1 MTIVLLFFFFFLFVQ
16 WRVWGFFDLANPIV
30 FMLNYHLMF
39 LSLGVFVYYFN
50 VYPAYS
56 LEEVTLALCL
66 GSYCLTVLA
75 ALVVYYLLGSI
86 VGMKLKSDSLHRF
99 SADTSGRANYLAD
112 FFWLCGVSLTI
123 VVALKSGFSAL
134 SSMFSG
140 ESFEDERVAAV
151 SGNGVLVVPAQVFLL
166 VSTAWIMSRIDRGV
180 LAKVFFFAGAA
191 ICMISF
197 GFRSGVAFLML
208 ISVLFY
214 FYSRFG
220 RLPVLKSVLF
230 CFFALSFFVL
240 MGVLRKGG
248 GEQVLD
254 RFLASFFWRSFVTLH
269 NLDVILNGYRDFLHG
284 GGVLMELAVL
294 IPGPDI
300 NLGEHLKV
308 VLGYDFPGGGITPSY
323 IGTGFVDF
331 GIFGAL
337 LYPFITGGVVAT
349 AYVLWPLLVGRSKFS
364 FLMLLVFSVT
374 TSGVSAAG
382 FVSPYVYFGIPLV
395 LLGVCV
401 RLFFMLAIRR

>member
-1 MTIVLLFFFFFLFVQ
+1 
-16 WRVWGFFDLANPIV
+16 
-30 FMLNYHLMF
+30 
-39 LSLGVFVYYFN
+39 
-50 VYPAYS
+50 
-56 LEEVTLALCL
+56 
-66 GSYCLTVLA
+66 
-75 ALVVYYLLGSI
+75 
-86 VGMKLKSDSLHRF
+86 
-99 SADTSGRANYLAD
+99 
-112 FFWLCGVSLTI
+112 
-123 VVALKSGFSAL
+123 
-134 SSMFSG
+134 
-140 ESFEDERVAAV
+140 
-151 SGNGVLVVPAQVFLL
+151 
-166 VSTAWIMSRIDRGV
+166 
-180 LAKVFFFAGAA
+180 
-191 ICMISF
+191 
-197 GFRSGVAFLML
+197 
-208 ISVLFY
+208 
-214 FYSRFG
+214 
-220 RLPVLKSVLF
+220 
-230 CFFALSFFVL
+230 
-240 MGVLRKGG
+240 
-248 GEQVLD
+248 
-254 RFLASFFWRSFVTLH
+254 
-269 NLDVILNGYRDFLHG
+269 
-284 GGVLMELAVL
+284 MELAVL